1 MLNDR
6 IEISTPERVTVAYE
20 LAGVGSRMLAQA
32 IDALI
37 VLAIVIGIITAAGT
51 LRGSLAL
58 AIAIGGVTLTPVG
71 YFLVV
76 EWLRRGST
84 PGKAALRLRVV
95 SAGGEPLGLQ
105 DSAVRT
111 CCGSSTSCPSPTSS
125 AASARSSRA
134 RGSGSATWPRARS
147 SCASRTSARPGRSQ
161 APSPP
166 PLRPPGAIRVPP
178 ELMAIAVSFRRR
190 LRRIEP
196 VARAELAARITARI
210 EPYWARPEGMGEEEY
225 VIRAATHTLPGA
237 PRA

>member
-105 DSAVRT
+105 DSAVRNLLRIVDFLPFAYIVGGICALVSRDGQRLGDMAAGT
-111 CCGSSTSCPSPTSS
+111 IVVRVEDERSTGAFAGTFAS
-125 AASARSSRA
+125 AAAA
-134 RGSGSATWPRARS
+134 AGSDP
-147 SCASRTSARPGRSQ
+147 
-161 APSPP
+161 
-166 PLRPPGAIRVPP
+166 VPP

-190 LRRIEP
+190 LRQIEP